1 MCQPRWAKARGGV
14 LPSRKPVIDAV
25 LQVGLGQSWCHRL
38 VVTVTNGSLAY
49 RRSVSV
55 TAVVLSA
62 PQLPRS
68 GPIRCLWC
76 GRELPSAIGVGRRRR
91 YCAQACR
98 QRAYENRNALERGA
112 IPADAVVLTQ
122 QERDDLADRL
132 YQVRC
137 AAEDV
142 ATALAESAGPA
153 ELAPLVSEM
162 LAAARSAERIR

>member
-1 MCQPRWAKARGGV
+1 
-14 LPSRKPVIDAV
+14 
-25 LQVGLGQSWCHRL
+25 
-38 VVTVTNGSLAY
+38 VTIGALAY
-49 RRSVSV
+49 GRPVSAATSVLTNTLAPSSG
-55 TAVVLSA
+55 TTLSSSGGT
-62 PQLPRS
+62 RS
-68 GPIRCLWC
+68 GPERCQWC
-76 GRELPSAIGVGRRRR
+76 GRELPTSTGVGRRRR

-112 IPADAVVLTQ
+112 IPTDAVVLTQ

-153 ELAPLVSEM
+153 ELAPLVTEM